1 MPNIKSSVRSV
12 KTDAERRAANGP
24 VKAEIRSTARKVEA
38 FAAAGSKDEAQAALK
53 TAASLLD
60 KAARKGTVNKFA
72 AARKKSRLAKKV
84 NAVIRLPVFLL
95 YGSFF
100 RSGFLQ
106 GAILHAIMKNNPHA
120 AYAARCF

>member
-60 KAARKGTVNKFA
+60 KAARKGTVNKICCCSQKVPFSQESQ
-72 AARKKSRLAKKV
+72 RSQIRQSKRLTA
-84 NAVIRLPVFLL
+84 IRLPVFLL

-100 RSGFLQ
+100 SSGFFTRS
-106 GAILHAIMKNNPHA
+106 HPSCYNEK
-120 AYAARCF
+120 

>member
-24 VKAEIRSTARKVEA
+24 VKAEIRSTARNGEQICCCSQKVPFSQESQRSQIRQ
-38 FAAAGSKDEAQAALK
+38 SKRL
-53 TAASLLD
+53 TA
-60 KAARKGTVNKFA
+60 
-72 AARKKSRLAKKV
+72 
-84 NAVIRLPVFLL
+84 IRLPVFLL